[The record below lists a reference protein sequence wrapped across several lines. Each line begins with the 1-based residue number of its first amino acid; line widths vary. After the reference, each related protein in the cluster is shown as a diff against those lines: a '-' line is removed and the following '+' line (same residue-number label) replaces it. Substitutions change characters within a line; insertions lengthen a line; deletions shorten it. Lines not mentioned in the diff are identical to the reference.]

1 MKYNIDHIR
10 NDFQKGRKQKFLF
23 FWGHQKLKNGEIG
36 QSCLSQWWN
45 SEFEINGIKY
55 FSAEHF
61 MMAEKARLF
70 NDSENLEK
78 IINAKSPAHAKQ
90 FGREV
95 RGFIEEKWREN
106 RFEIGNIAKF
116 GQNPELRKYLLST
129 ENRILVEAS
138 PIDPIWG
145 IGLSKDNEN
154 CNNPLQWKGLNLLG
168 FALMEARDELLKCN

>member
-1 MKYNIDHIR
+1 M
-10 NDFQKGRKQKFLF
+10 
-23 FWGHQKLKNGEIG
+23 
-36 QSCLSQWWN
+36 
-45 SEFEINGIKY
+45 
-55 FSAEHF
+55 
-61 MMAEKARLF
+61 ARLF

-106 RFEIGNIAKF
+106 RFEIVKIGNIAKF

-138 PIDPIWG
+138 PVDPIWG